1 MLEVG
6 NFFSPLGDAEGRAHF
21 SLWCAMKAPL
31 LIGTD
36 VTNMTAAT
44 LPVLI
49 PQSSLVQI
57 LNAAHFTAIIQHRCS
72 FSRSALR
79 CFDRR

>member
-44 LPVLI
+44 LPVTRL
-49 PQSSLVQI
+49 SAEGLFSL
-57 LNAAHFTAIIQHRCS
+57 FS
-72 FSRSALR
+72 FL
-79 CFDRR
+79 D